1 MAKNYQRHSKGGRF
15 RRSDIGDA
23 GLRSYQEQ
31 QKNIIDA
38 IRLTQQQD
46 KDISRDQIQGL
57 EGVAAKQAQNQTI
70 INNLESNV
78 YKTKEQAIRR
88 TAKSDVEAL
97 EGQAREYEKN
107 SEFWKDFSTTYSR
120 HWAKLAQETGEFK
133 DRLWTD
139 KWQDNLIAQY
149 PDLINFE
156 ADQLREGIEKTLKK
170 DLIDV
175 QKEIRDNKNTSDDAR
190 EEAKTILRLMRR
202 TNTGLDKIKVK
213 QFTENIND
221 IEENLKRTIIQDEQ
235 LKWSS
240 DTILQHYKQ
249 AAKNLVI
256 RSGIRS
262 NSKEAKELYALFV
275 RKGTAAAAKARDR
288 NDIIKTTE
296 DINYEIEAVLA
307 ADDSTRSEKLSDLYT
322 AITVGTFDGKQ
333 GKAIRGI
340 SNPIDAYFSTAQYLS
355 DRYDDVDTFVEHMQS
370 MAVDDQ
376 KGGRILWSERFKKQ
390 LPQHEYRLREICLE
404 ANKNDI
410 ADKKRKKELKDQAGL
425 EEAKAILKRIDITTP
440 EGIQELKA
448 HGLKYA
454 GYTETTKF
462 ISTATNFN
470 FEGKNKIYLDD
481 QIIKAWRNGRAD
493 EFGEI
498 YSLVDNKT
506 KEKYKRLFDDMD
518 ALVKAGQYKEGG
530 IKKHAESVIET
541 KSKIIST
548 LSPEKDLLGKQV
560 DAYED
565 AFYRRFQELGDQDL
579 TPDERWNEAQKY
591 VDDLVNY
598 VDPDTGE
605 KGLGVF
611 RRKEEGG
618 KVTWLAW
625 EVEQD
630 DSWDSTTI
638 KEKISANT
646 ADANIQSLIN
656 DHNLG
661 TKSIVHQDTIDEMS
675 LNINNGYSVGV
686 PENIQILFDSQGA
699 NAKYK
704 GEEGLR
710 KLVEEITGIELP
722 KGGLDFG
729 KFIEAKQKHLKAD
742 TSSMNKTEKV
752 AVNYIRNNIE
762 NATGYWPFSKQLNAI
777 VTNFTATGKPIIEI
791 TEDDLKDNIRNAAL
805 YYGDQK

>member
-1 MAKNYQRHSKGGRF
+1 MKY
-15 RRSDIGDA
+15 
-23 GLRSYQEQ
+23 
-31 QKNIIDA
+31 
-38 IRLTQQQD
+38 
-46 KDISRDQIQGL
+46 
-57 EGVAAKQAQNQTI
+57 
-70 INNLESNV
+70 
-78 YKTKEQAIRR
+78 
-88 TAKSDVEAL
+88 
-97 EGQAREYEKN
+97 
-107 SEFWKDFSTTYSR
+107 
-120 HWAKLAQETGEFK
+120 
-133 DRLWTD
+133 
-139 KWQDNLIAQY
+139 
-149 PDLINFE
+149 
-156 ADQLREGIEKTLKK
+156 
-170 DLIDV
+170 
-175 QKEIRDNKNTSDDAR
+175 
-190 EEAKTILRLMRR
+190 
-202 TNTGLDKIKVK
+202 
-213 QFTENIND
+213 
-221 IEENLKRTIIQDEQ
+221 
-235 LKWSS
+235 
-240 DTILQHYKQ
+240 
-249 AAKNLVI
+249 
-256 RSGIRS
+256 
-262 NSKEAKELYALFV
+262 
-275 RKGTAAAAKARDR
+275 
-288 NDIIKTTE
+288 
-296 DINYEIEAVLA
+296 
-307 ADDSTRSEKLSDLYT
+307 
-322 AITVGTFDGKQ
+322 
-333 GKAIRGI
+333 
-340 SNPIDAYFSTAQYLS
+340 
-355 DRYDDVDTFVEHMQS
+355 
-370 MAVDDQ
+370 
-376 KGGRILWSERFKKQ
+376 
-390 LPQHEYRLREICLE
+390 HE
-404 ANKNDI
+404 
-410 ADKKRKKELKDQAGL
+410 GL
-425 EEAKAILKRIDITTP
+425 EEAKPILKRIDITTP